1 MKKVVFLFVLISA
14 MLLSS
19 QTVKADELYSSTYY
33 SGTAYSD
40 HFNVSLLIADLHGRD
55 TWITTGY
62 IKAYDL
68 SNSAR
73 SLTIANVYT
82 WDQHFC
88 AFFFS
93 CAAGHS
99 HRHIT
104 AVIQSARAYSEQ
116 HLRQSCHAEY

>member
-82 WDQHFC
+82 WDQDGNDFP
-88 AFFFS
+88 
-93 CAAGHS
+93 S
-99 HRHIT
+99 HQ
-104 AVIQSARAYSEQ
+104 VKAYSKMDSEQ